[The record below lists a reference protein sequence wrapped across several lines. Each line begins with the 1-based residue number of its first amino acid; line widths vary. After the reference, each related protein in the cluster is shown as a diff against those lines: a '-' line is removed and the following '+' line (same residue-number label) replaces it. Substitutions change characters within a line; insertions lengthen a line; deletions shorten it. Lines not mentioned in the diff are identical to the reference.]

1 MALYRF
7 PDRVKQIAAVDVFD
21 YEAEALGKLEKL
33 EKLDDIAVV
42 TSAWQNL
49 TKLKL
54 IRETHSRNGVLQKV
68 IELKL
73 APKNL
78 FNHLK
83 RSGLKFKRQLCHGI
97 YLINYIF

>member
-42 TSAWQNL
+42 TSA
-49 TKLKL
+49 
-54 IRETHSRNGVLQKV
+54 
-68 IELKL
+68 
-73 APKNL
+73 
-78 FNHLK
+78 
-83 RSGLKFKRQLCHGI
+83 
-97 YLINYIF
+97 